1 MSRWGRGRGGS
12 VAVPLDS
19 ALFRENSNCPSAA
32 RSAGTVGK
40 WGMTSFTSIRS
51 APYAYNNAKKPVQ
64 DQNSPLTVPAVDTE
78 QPPPKPKKFF
88 KSRNAETFP
97 PVPQIAYAPQQVPP
111 LSPEHPP
118 SFKEKKST
126 KRCRY
131 NRDSSSPE
139 LPRRNS
145 EKTKTKKNT
154 VATKA
159 SKKEEPTSDNS
170 QPPNKRYLVRNRS
183 KVINYAEDGS
193 NSPIP
198 DMTRYES
205 LPSRSQSPKASPLI
219 SSPVPAKPVADVV
232 SPSTSKES
240 NEERKPPPIVLRISK
255 GTSRIVST
263 DSNEGFTSPGSDRH
277 SSMDMH
283 SDLDH
288 KKSPSME
295 TICSP
300 KHEGLKITIKCSSL
314 SQENKKEKKK
324 DKKEGHH
331 KSHKRHHKNSDD
343 EPLKKTSSPLPG
355 TDTYDLYKTLA
366 SPIHEE
372 ESNSKIKADN
382 VEAQLAKLIS
392 TNSTTKPKSE
402 SKAVL
407 PEPKQL
413 EGRSRRNR
421 PNINYSE
428 NDDYL
433 DVLTSKVSSKNVTKT
448 VNDIKK
454 DVRKSKRRLDVAAT
468 PDTNDMNE
476 IHPETEKE
484 AESHYDDNDLIN
496 ILSGDNDKIDPTND
510 LQKAKFNKKQKNK
523 HKQVNSTSDIQS
535 ATPEDSLSVPQLDE
549 SHDEDDEHLADE
561 PRSDDIDYEDDG
573 GVQEEKE
580 GESQIE
586 KALEHEERNHPSD
599 VQSGSQIESQGI
611 DSNEDH
617 NTPTQSSD
625 SAYNSCPNENS
636 EEESQRNIGD
646 HNFKAPNGVNELDGT
661 DDKPSVKLVITK
673 KKGSIFKS
681 KSLVNDNPSPLP
693 ARKRRHLYRH
703 QWANDKG
710 NETPR
715 PDRPENPEVSN
726 PVRQVPEALTRVTR
740 YRSPDPII
748 AEIDAAEPGVP
759 YTSVRCA
766 KEAKE
771 YYTVVRNVKKAH
783 QIQEIGEFQE
793 FNDDVEYLLDALQ
806 DNNPMSTRC
815 LSAITLASKCTAPA
829 FRMHLRAHGTV
840 QKFFSALHDATND
853 QSLGLCTATVM
864 FVLSQDRLNMDLDR
878 ESLELMLNLL
888 ESDVSHKNAL
898 DDCGLTSAQL
908 AKTQERVRELCAEI
922 KSQGKATHLDLENI
936 TVGHLAM
943 ETLLSLTSKRAGE
956 WFKEELRV
964 LGGVDHIVRTI
975 QDCAARLQA
984 PATSWSSAEVD
995 VLRKADRCMRVLEN
1009 KGNETPRPDRP
1020 ENPEVSN
1027 PVRQV
1032 PEALTRV
1039 TRYRSPDP
1047 IIAEIDA
1054 TEPGVPYTSVRCAK
1068 EAKEYY
1074 TVVRNVKK
1082 AHQIQEIGEFQ
1093 EFNDD
1098 VEYLLDALQDN
1109 NPMSTRCLSAITL
1122 ASKCTA
1128 PAFRMHLRAHGT
1140 VQKFFS
1146 ALHDAT
1152 NDQSLGLCTATV
1164 MFVLSQDRLNM
1175 DLDRES
1181 LELMLNLLE
1190 SDVSHK
1196 NALDDCGLTSAQL
1209 AKTQERVRELC
1220 AEIKS
1225 QGKATH
1231 LDLENITVGH
1241 LAMETLLSLTSKRAG
1256 EWFKEEL
1263 RVLGGVDHI
1272 VRTIQDCA
1280 ARLQAPAT
1288 SWSSAEVDV
1297 LRKADRCMRV
1307 LENVTQQ
1314 NEDNQVYLVGEPLGG
1329 ARTLAALL
1337 RRCVMEARAQP
1348 ALRPPLL
1355 DAALPALKVLV
1366 NLSHSFGS
1374 VASIGAQ
1381 VVGEQPYI
1389 METCLIMLNNQGCF
1403 IPDNNNFEFS
1413 VCVLLLLINLVQ
1425 NNESNT
1431 QKLLDVHITVDNE
1444 DTSTNT
1450 PALDLIVDLFYKRE
1464 ELARR
1469 AEENT
1474 DALLDGEKEETDDE
1488 KDKKK
1493 QSVDD
1498 IAETVDKLL
1507 ARAGAHMEHTMV
1519 CAYIAL
1525 LLGHAAS
1532 CARAPAAAVRA
1543 RVPRYQPLLPTL
1555 RKYYTFLSLTASAEA
1570 SIVAHVKAT
1579 QRIIEF
1585 METSDKETSRDPP
1598 QQPPAE
1604 YPRPYSN
1611 YYQPCADLPQDMSL
1625 SNLNYTMNSSSS
1637 SDRMSSS
1644 MEVDGYH

>member
-40 WGMTSFTSIRS
+40 WGITSFTSIRS
-51 APYAYNNAKKPVQ
+51 APYAYNSLLKKPVQ
-64 DQNSPLTVPAVDTE
+64 DQNSPLTVPTVDTE

-88 KSRNAETFP
+88 KSRNAEAFP
-97 PVPQIAYAPQQVPP
+97 PVPQIAYAPQISVPP

-118 SFKEKKST
+118 SSKEKKTT
-126 KRCRY
+126 KRSRY

-145 EKTKTKKNT
+145 EKTKSKKNA

-159 SKKEEPTSDNS
+159 AKKEDPSSENS
-170 QPPNKRYLVRNRS
+170 QPPNKRYLVRNRN

-198 DMTRYES
+198 EMTTYES
-205 LPSRSQSPKASPLI
+205 LPPKVQSPKASPLV
-219 SSPVPAKPVADVV
+219 SSPGPIKADV
-232 SPSTSKES
+232 SPSTSKDS
-240 NEERKPPPIVLRISK
+240 IEERKPPPIVLRISK

-277 SSMDMH
+277 SSMDFH

-314 SQENKKEKKK
+314 SQESKKEKKK
-324 DKKEGHH
+324 EKKEGHH
-331 KSHKRHHKNSDD
+331 KSHKRHHKNDD
-343 EPLKKTSSPLPG
+343 ELARKGSSPVPG
-355 TDTYDLYKTLA
+355 TDTYDLYRALV
-366 SPIHEE
+366 SPVHENE
-372 ESNSKIKADN
+372 KEPKSKLLVDNIES
-382 VEAQLAKLIS
+382 QLAKLDS
-392 TNSTTKPKSE
+392 TSSTTKPKLE
-402 SKAVL
+402 SKGPI
-407 PEPKQL
+407 PEPKPP
-413 EGRSRRNR
+413 EGGTGRSRRNR

-433 DVLTSKVSSKNVTKT
+433 DAITSKAANKHGTKT
-448 VNDIKK
+448 VSDIKK
-454 DVRKSKRRLDVAAT
+454 EVRKSKRKLEIVPAA
-468 PDTNDMNE
+468 DFIENNE
-476 IHPETEKE
+476 VQGTEKDT
-484 AESHYDDNDLIN
+484 ESHLENNDLIN
-496 ILSGDNDKIDPTND
+496 ILSGDNDKPLSDS
-510 LQKAKFNKKQKNK
+510 QKPRNIKKQKNK
-523 HKQVNSTSDIQS
+523 HKNTNPTDNTEPCLENKLYERTDNKLVLSNV
-535 ATPEDSLSVPQLDE
+535 PENEEYDQDE
-549 SHDEDDEHLADE
+549 EHLHKNNIM
-561 PRSDDIDYEDDG
+561 S
-573 GVQEEKE
+573 QEEHD
-580 GESQIE
+580 
-586 KALEHEERNHPSD
+586 LE
-599 VQSGSQIESQGI
+599 SQIESQPEELCSDQSENMMGSRQLR
-611 DSNEDH
+611 DGSQALQTNEDQI
-617 NTPTQSSD
+617 NTQAHSMD

-636 EEESQRNIGD
+636 EEESQKIQSEE
-646 HNFKAPNGVNELDGT
+646 NFKAPEGINDTDNST
-661 DDKPSVKLVITK
+661 DDKPCVKLVITK

-693 ARKRRHLYRH
+693 ARKRRHLYKH

-715 PDRPENPEVSN
+715 PEQPENTEVENPASAIPES
-726 PVRQVPEALTRVTR
+726 LTRVKR

-748 AEIDAAEPGVP
+748 TELDSIESGRQP

-771 YYTVVRNVKKAH
+771 FYTVVRNVKKAH

-888 ESDVSHKNAL
+888 ESDASHKNAL

-908 AKTQERVRELCAEI
+908 AKTQERVRDLCAEI

-975 QDCAARLQA
+975 QDCASRLEI
-984 PATSWSSAEVD
+984 PA
-995 VLRKADRCMRVLEN
+995 
-1009 KGNETPRPDRP
+1009 
-1020 ENPEVSN
+1020 
-1027 PVRQV
+1027 
-1032 PEALTRV
+1032 
-1039 TRYRSPDP
+1039 
-1047 IIAEIDA
+1047 
-1054 TEPGVPYTSVRCAK
+1054 
-1068 EAKEYY
+1068 
-1074 TVVRNVKK
+1074 
-1082 AHQIQEIGEFQ
+1082 
-1093 EFNDD
+1093 
-1098 VEYLLDALQDN
+1098 
-1109 NPMSTRCLSAITL
+1109 
-1122 ASKCTA
+1122 
-1128 PAFRMHLRAHGT
+1128 
-1140 VQKFFS
+1140 
-1146 ALHDAT
+1146 
-1152 NDQSLGLCTATV
+1152 
-1164 MFVLSQDRLNM
+1164 NM
-1175 DLDRES
+1175 W
-1181 LELMLNLLE
+1181 
-1190 SDVSHK
+1190 
-1196 NALDDCGLTSAQL
+1196 T
-1209 AKTQERVRELC
+1209 
-1220 AEIKS
+1220 
-1225 QGKATH
+1225 
-1231 LDLENITVGH
+1231 
-1241 LAMETLLSLTSKRAG
+1241 
-1256 EWFKEEL
+1256 
-1263 RVLGGVDHI
+1263 
-1272 VRTIQDCA
+1272 
-1280 ARLQAPAT
+1280 
-1288 SWSSAEVDV
+1288 SAEVDV

-1329 ARTLAALL
+1329 ARILAALL
-1337 RRCVMEARAQP
+1337 RRCACEARAQP
-1348 ALRPPLL
+1348 SLRGPLL

-1366 NLSHSFGS
+1366 NLSHCFGS
-1374 VASIGAQ
+1374 AASIGAQ
-1381 VVGEQPYI
+1381 VVGEQPSI
-1389 METCLIMLNNQGCF
+1389 MEICLIMLNNQGNF
-1403 IPDNNNFEFS
+1403 IPDNKNFEFS

-1425 NNESNT
+1425 NNEDNT
-1431 QKLLDVHITVDNE
+1431 QRLLNTSIPVDNDCE
-1444 DTSTNT
+1444 VDSIS
-1450 PALDLIVDLFYKRE
+1450 ALDLIVDLFYKRE

-1474 DALLDGEKEETDDE
+1474 DALLDGKKETDDE
-1488 KDKKK
+1488 KDAKK
-1493 QSVDD
+1493 QSQDD
-1498 IAETVDKLL
+1498 IDETVAKLL
-1507 ARAGAHMEHTMV
+1507 ARAGAHMEHTM
-1519 CAYIAL
+1519 
-1525 LLGHAAS
+1525 
-1532 CARAPAAAVRA
+1532 
-1543 RVPRYQPLLPTL
+1543 RVPSYAPLLPTL

-1570 SIVAHVKAT
+1570 AIVAHVKTT

-1585 METSDKETSRDPP
+1585 MEASDKEDT
-1598 QQPPAE
+1598 QPEPNQPTAA
-1604 YPRPYSN
+1604 YSAKTYSSN
-1611 YYQPCADLPQDMSL
+1611 YYQTSPSDVPQDMSL
-1625 SNLNYTMNSSSS
+1625 SNLNYSMNCSSSS

>member
-205 LPSRSQSPKASPLI
+205 LPPRSQSPKASPLI
-219 SSPVPAKPVADVV
+219 SSPVPAKPVTDVV

-496 ILSGDNDKIDPTND
+496 ILSGDNDKIDPNND
-510 LQKAKFNKKQKNK
+510 LQKSKVNKKQKNK
-523 HKQVNSTSDIQS
+523 HKQVNSTNDIQS
-535 ATPEDSLSVPQLDE
+535 ATPEDSLNVPQLDE
-549 SHDEDDEHLADE
+549 SHDEDDENLADE
-561 PRSDDIDYEDDG
+561 PRSDDMDYEDDG

-599 VQSGSQIESQGI
+599 VQSGSQMESQGI

-636 EEESQRNIGD
+636 EEESQRNIAD

-748 AEIDAAEPGVP
+748 AEIDAA
-759 YTSVRCA
+759 
-766 KEAKE
+766 
-771 YYTVVRNVKKAH
+771 
-783 QIQEIGEFQE
+783 
-793 FNDDVEYLLDALQ
+793 
-806 DNNPMSTRC
+806 
-815 LSAITLASKCTAPA
+815 
-829 FRMHLRAHGTV
+829 
-840 QKFFSALHDATND
+840 
-853 QSLGLCTATVM
+853 
-864 FVLSQDRLNMDLDR
+864 
-878 ESLELMLNLL
+878 
-888 ESDVSHKNAL
+888 
-898 DDCGLTSAQL
+898 
-908 AKTQERVRELCAEI
+908 
-922 KSQGKATHLDLENI
+922 
-936 TVGHLAM
+936 
-943 ETLLSLTSKRAGE
+943 
-956 WFKEELRV
+956 
-964 LGGVDHIVRTI
+964 
-975 QDCAARLQA
+975 
-984 PATSWSSAEVD
+984 
-995 VLRKADRCMRVLEN
+995 
-1009 KGNETPRPDRP
+1009 
-1020 ENPEVSN
+1020 
-1027 PVRQV
+1027 
-1032 PEALTRV
+1032 
-1039 TRYRSPDP
+1039 
-1047 IIAEIDA
+1047 
-1054 TEPGVPYTSVRCAK
+1054 EPGVPYTSVRCAK

-1532 CARAPAAAVRA
+1532 CARAAAAAVRA

-1585 METSDKETSRDPP
+1585 METSDKETSQDPP

-1611 YYQPCADLPQDMSL
+1611 YYQPCTDLPQDMSL